1 MILTFQNALRERI
14 EHAPQ
19 QYHQLIILLNPN
31 RLPLDFDLK
40 EIADIFGS
48 GYINLGLELSQALLD
63 LTERQRALKLPQLV
77 DQITN
82 RFDSKP
88 VLFDHIEV
96 LFEPELK
103 QDPLRLLQGLSRNRI
118 ILAMWNG
125 PIVKGYL
132 TYAVPDHPEYRRYPV
147 QDLNIL
153 SLLDYSM

>member
-1 MILTFQNALRERI
+1 MILTLQDALRERI

-19 QYHQLIILLNPN
+19 QYHQLIILLHSTSQPV
-31 RLPLDFDLK
+31 DFDVK
-40 EIADIFGS
+40 EMADEFGC

-63 LTERQRALKLPQLV
+63 LTERQRALKLPRLV

-82 RFDSKP
+82 RFDGKP
-88 VLFDHIEV
+88 VLLDHIEV

-118 ILAMWNG
+118 ILAIWNG
-125 PIVKGYL
+125 PIVKGNL
-132 TYAVPDHPEYRRYPV
+132 TYALPDHPEYRRYPV